1 MIAAM
6 SIYPIGEGISLGRF
20 VRKGVKIIEESGFP
34 YEVGPMSTSVEV
46 ENLDQLFELIKKI
59 HAAQLA
65 EGARRIVI
73 ELKVDDRRDKPATIQ
88 TKIKSVSSD

>member
-6 SIYPIGEGISLGRF
+6 SIYPIGEGVSLGRF
-20 VRKGVKIIEESGFP
+20 VRKGVKIIEESGLP
-34 YEVGPMSTSVEV
+34 YDVGPMSTSVEV
-46 ENLDQLFELIKKI
+46 EDLDQLFELIKKI